1 MIKNISTGKAPKAI
15 GPYSQAVVAD
25 GFVFTS
31 GQLPVDPVTSQIPDG
46 IQAQTELVLQNLLT
60 VLNAAGARTENVVK
74 TTIFLK
80 DISDFFAVNEIYSK
94 YFLQPFPARS
104 CIQAAALPKDVLIE
118 IEAVALITKPQQ

>member
-1 MIKNISTGKAPKAI
+1 MIKNISTDKAPKAI

-46 IQAQTELVLQNLLT
+46 IQAQTELALQNLLA
-60 VLNAAGARTENVVK
+60 VLNAAGARAENIVK